1 MLKNE
6 QGIFV
11 DNEEQVKKITYFL
24 NLLFRKE
31 KFRNGQLP
39 ILTRAMSNCTS
50 GKDEVKRVS
59 SAYRNHS
66 IDARGWADP
75 CVTEDEIKEKVLFR
89 YFPHMGRIR

>member
-1 MLKNE
+1 MNVSVSISA
-6 QGIFV
+6 GYY
-11 DNEEQVKKITYFL
+11 N
-24 NLLFRKE
+24 
-31 KFRNGQLP
+31 
-39 ILTRAMSNCTS
+39 TS

-75 CVTEDEIKEKVLFR
+75 YVTEDEIKEKVLIR